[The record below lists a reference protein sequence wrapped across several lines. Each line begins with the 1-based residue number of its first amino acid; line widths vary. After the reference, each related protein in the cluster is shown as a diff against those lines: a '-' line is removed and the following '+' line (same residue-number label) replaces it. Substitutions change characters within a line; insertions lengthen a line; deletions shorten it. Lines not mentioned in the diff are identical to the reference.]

1 MIIMQN
7 NSLPSVTAVREDEC
21 FLAGNMIV
29 VSIIHGGPAPHFLS
43 EDLVSHLIGKT
54 TFNATV
60 EDKTDD
66 EIGKALRQVEN
77 DLDST
82 TEFAKVS
89 HENYFIGN

>member
-1 MIIMQN
+1 MGD
-7 NSLPSVTAVREDEC
+7 L
-21 FLAGNMIV
+21 LHIV
-29 VSIIHGGPAPHFLS
+29 SR
-43 EDLVSHLIGKT
+43 LIGKT

-89 HENYFIGN
+89 RENYFIRN